1 MKVTTSIKL
10 DKKLKDDAA
19 KLAEELGLNLST
31 VISATL
37 KKFVSERAV
46 QFYVAPEFNE
56 KTKRELLKIKG
67 DIKTGKNIIGPF
79 DNIADLRKSLLS

>member
-1 MKVTTSIKL
+1 MKVTTSIKI
-10 DKKLKDDAA
+10 DKKLKDDAS

-31 VISATL
+31 VINATL

-56 KTKRELLKIKG
+56 KTRKELLSVKE
-67 DIKTGKNIIGPF
+67 DIRKGKNIVGPF
-79 DNIADLRKSLLS
+79 DNIADLRKSLLN